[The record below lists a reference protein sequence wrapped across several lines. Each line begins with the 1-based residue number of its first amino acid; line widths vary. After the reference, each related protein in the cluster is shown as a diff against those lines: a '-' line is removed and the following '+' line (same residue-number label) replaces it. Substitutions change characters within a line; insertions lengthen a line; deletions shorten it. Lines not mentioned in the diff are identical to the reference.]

1 LRGFALGLV
10 IFRADLTHRN
20 TVLLAACKF
29 IHNRADYLGVSPR
42 GIMGCFDSFG

>member
-1 LRGFALGLV
+1 LV

-29 IHNRADYLGVSPR
+29 IHNRADYSGVSLCR
-42 GIMGCFDSFG
+42 IMGFFTF